1 MRKAVFVALIALAGC
16 KTDKTS
22 SPTTGSGSSGSN
34 TTGSATTGS
43 GSGSAGSNDV
53 GKGDVVKLPKS
64 DGTPPKKTTKAIEQA
79 DVDRMIKLD
88 WEGFEKTDRTGGK
101 TFEVR
106 LTTSRPRLAVTV
118 TITPC
123 FDCIPMDLEKWKAKG
138 DAMKV
143 LLAEEL
149 RNLPDTV
156 FELGKADLNG
166 QPVIF
171 TYQLGYQSGQD
182 QNGPVGAFSNAYALY
197 FNDNVNQI
205 RVVAEYKDDWVGR
218 EDMQRIAPREDLEKL
233 ARSFLDAYTHAWV
246 GPAGSPSGSGSGSAT
261 P

>member
-1 MRKAVFVALIALAGC
+1 MRIAVAFVALIAFAGC
-16 KTDKTS
+16 KTDKTTK
-22 SPTTGSGSSGSN
+22 PATGSGSAGSDSAGSGS
-34 TTGSATTGS
+34 AAV

-53 GKGDVVKLPKS
+53 PKGAVIKLPKG
-64 DGTPPKKTTKAIEQA
+64 DGTPPAKTTKPIEQA

-106 LTTSRPRLAVTV
+106 LTTPRPRLAVTV

-123 FDCIPMDLEKWKAKG
+123 FDCLPMDLEKWKAKG

-156 FELGKADLNG
+156 FELGKTEING

-171 TYQLGYQSGQD
+171 TYQLGYQSGED

-197 FNDNVNQI
+197 YNDNVNQI
-205 RVVAEYKDDWVGR
+205 RVVAEYKDDWVKR
-218 EDMQRIAPREDLEKL
+218 EDMVRIAPREDLEKL
-233 ARSFLDAYTHAWV
+233 ARAFLDAYTHAWV
-246 GPAGSPSGSGSGSAT
+246 APAAGSGSGA
-261 P
+261 PE

>member
-1 MRKAVFVALIALAGC
+1 VRTAVAFVALIALAGC

-22 SPTTGSGSSGSN
+22 SPTTGSGSAGSGSA
-34 TTGSATTGS
+34 GSATTGS
-43 GSGSAGSNDV
+43 GSAGSNDI
-53 GKGDVVKLPKS
+53 GKGDVIKLPKG

-88 WEGFEKTDRTGGK
+88 WEGFTKEDRVGGK
-101 TFEVR
+101 SFEVR
-106 LTTSRPRLAVTV
+106 LLTSRPRLAVTV

-149 RNLPDTV
+149 RSLPDTI

-171 TYQLGYQSGQD
+171 TYQFGMTRSED
-182 QNGPVGAFSNAYALY
+182 KNGPMGAFSNAYALY
-197 FNDNVNQI
+197 FNDSVNQI
-205 RVVAEYKDDWVGR
+205 RVVAEYKDDWQTR
-218 EDMQRIAPREDLEKL
+218 EDLLKIAPREDLEKL
-233 ARSFLDAYTHAWV
+233 ARAFLDAYTHAWV
-246 GPAGSPSGSGSGSAT
+246 APSAGSGSAA

>member
-1 MRKAVFVALIALAGC
+1 MRTAVFVALIALAGC
-16 KTDKTS
+16 KTDKKA
-22 SPTTGSGSSGSN
+22 SPATGSGS
-34 TTGSATTGS
+34 A
-43 GSGSAGSNDV
+43 GSGSAGSNAAESGSAGSNAV
-53 GKGDVVKLPKS
+53 GKGEVVKLPKS
-64 DGTPPKKTTKAIEQA
+64 DGTPPKKTTKPIEQA
-79 DVDRMIKLD
+79 DVDRLVKLD
-88 WEGFEKTDRTGGK
+88 WEGFQKTDRTGGK
-101 TFEVR
+101 SFEVR

-149 RNLPDTV
+149 RSLPDTV

-171 TYQLGYQSGQD
+171 TYQLGYQSGED
-182 QNGPVGAFSNAYALY
+182 KNGPVGAFSNAYALY
-197 FNDNVNQI
+197 YNDNVNQI
-205 RVVAEYKDDWVGR
+205 RVVAEYKDDWVTR

-233 ARSFLDAYTHAWV
+233 ARAFLDAYTHAWV
-246 GPAGSPSGSGSGSAT
+246 APAAEQAPAPT

>member
-1 MRKAVFVALIALAGC
+1 VRTAVAFVALIALAGC

-22 SPTTGSGSSGSN
+22 SPATGSGSAGSGSA
-34 TTGSATTGS
+34 GSGS
-43 GSGSAGSNDV
+43 SVAVGSGSAGSNDV
-53 GKGDVVKLPKS
+53 PKGDTIKLPKG
-64 DGTPPKKTTKAIEQA
+64 DGTPPKKTTKPIEQA
-79 DVDRMIKLD
+79 DADRMIKLD
-88 WEGFEKTDRTGGK
+88 YEGFQKTDRTAGK

-118 TITPC
+118 TVTPC

-149 RNLPDTV
+149 RNLPDTI
-156 FELGKADLNG
+156 FELGKTDLNG

-171 TYQLGYQSGQD
+171 TYQFGYQQGKD

-197 FNDNVNQI
+197 YNDNVNQI
-205 RVVAEYKDDWVGR
+205 RVVSEYKDDWQTR
-218 EDMQRIAPREDLEKL
+218 EDLMRIAPREDLEKL
-233 ARSFLDAYTHAWV
+233 ARAFLDAYTHAWA
-246 GPAGSPSGSGSGSAT
+246 P
-261 P
+261 

>member
-1 MRKAVFVALIALAGC
+1 MYARGVRTAVAFLVIALVGC
-16 KTDKTS
+16 KTDKTK
-22 SPTTGSGSSGSN
+22 P
-34 TTGSATTGS
+34 AA
-43 GSGSAGSNDV
+43 GSGSAGSGSAGSSAIGSGSDSGSNAV
-53 GKGDVVKLPKS
+53 PKGDTIKLPKS
-64 DGTPPKKTTKAIEQA
+64 DGTPPKKTTKPIEQA

-118 TITPC
+118 TVTPC

-156 FELGKADLNG
+156 FDIGKADLNG

-182 QNGPVGAFSNAYALY
+182 ANGPVGAFSNAYALY
-197 FNDNVNQI
+197 YNDNVNQI
-205 RVVAEYKDDWVGR
+205 RVVAEYKDDWVAR

-233 ARSFLDAYTHAWV
+233 ARAFLDAYTHAWA
-246 GPAGSPSGSGSGSAT
+246 P
-261 P
+261 

>member
-1 MRKAVFVALIALAGC
+1 MLAFAGC

-22 SPTTGSGSSGSN
+22 QP
-34 TTGSATTGS
+34 AT
-43 GSGSAGSNDV
+43 GSGSAGSAGSGSSVAAGSGSAGSDDMP
-53 GKGDVVKLPKS
+53 KGDSIKLPKS
-64 DGTPPKKTTKAIEQA
+64 DGTPPKKTTKPIEQA
-79 DVDRMIKLD
+79 DADRMIKLD
-88 WEGFEKTDRTGGK
+88 FEGFEKTDRTGGK

-118 TITPC
+118 TIVPC

-156 FELGKADLNG
+156 FELGKTEING

-171 TYQLGYQSGQD
+171 TYQLGYTNGQD
-182 QNGPVGAFSNAYALY
+182 ANGPVGAYSNAYALY
-197 FNDNVNQI
+197 YNDNVNQI
-205 RVVAEYKDDWVGR
+205 RVVAEYKDDWVAR

-233 ARSFLDAYTHAWV
+233 ARAFLDTYTHAWA
-246 GPAGSPSGSGSGSAT
+246 P
-261 P
+261 